1 MKSDYET
8 DDDFAVNYADLTT
21 YEMLLESVRELVVAV
36 VVIAI
41 LGAPIVYC
49 AIHELRHAK

>member
-21 YEMLLESVRELVVAV
+21 YGMFLESVRELVVAV

-41 LGAPIVYC
+41 LGASIVYY
-49 AIHELRHAK
+49 AIHELRNAK

>member
-21 YEMLLESVRELVVAV
+21 YGMFLESVRELVVAV

-41 LGAPIVYC
+41 LSAPVVYY